1 MDTVKSVKVKF
12 TIIELVLGLKK
23 LYPDDAILQTMP
35 DGDERGVPA
44 ILTDKSTVTLSWE
57 QGPDE

>member
-1 MDTVKSVKVKF
+1 MDAVKSVKVKF

-44 ILTDKSTVTLSWE
+44 ISIDKSTLTLLWE
-57 QGPDE
+57 ESPKD